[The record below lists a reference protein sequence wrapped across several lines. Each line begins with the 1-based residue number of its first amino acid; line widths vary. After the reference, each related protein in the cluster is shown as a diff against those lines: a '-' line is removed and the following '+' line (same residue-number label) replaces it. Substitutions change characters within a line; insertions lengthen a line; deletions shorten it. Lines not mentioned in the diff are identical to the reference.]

1 MQDMINT
8 AVQTQFDDLI
18 RHVLWPPFKERCYQK
33 TGNNFRWYDP
43 TGWGKIVNVQKS
55 QYSDRDN
62 ISFTLNTGLY
72 LPEAERLWTG
82 RTTNE
87 RFLEPDCL
95 IRKRISKLK
104 KLGPDVWY
112 ELSNATE
119 PQRLAHELTQD
130 LTAYLLAYMDQI
142 SSREAILQE
151 LLHERRPN
159 SPLAIETAYVCGHP
173 AEAHEWLAHEI
184 TTTIYRSH
192 REPMENLQ
200 RRLRSLEESV

>member
-1 MQDMINT
+1 MTKT

-18 RHVLWPPFKERCYQK
+18 RHVLWPPFKERGYKK

-55 QYSDRDN
+55 QYSDRNN
-62 ISFTLNTGLY
+62 ISFTLNSGLY

-95 IRKRISKLK
+95 IRKRVSRLK
-104 KLGPDVWY
+104 NPGADVWY
-112 ELSNATE
+112 DLTNGTE
-119 PQRLAHELTQD
+119 PQRPAQEVTQD
-130 LTAYLLAYMDQI
+130 LTAYLLPYLDLV
-142 SSREAILQE
+142 SSREAILQQ
-151 LLHERRPN
+151 LLRERYPN
-159 SPLAIETAYVCGHP
+159 SPLAIETVYVCGHP
-173 AEAHEWLAHEI
+173 AEAYKWLAHEI

-192 REPMENLQ
+192 REPLENLQ
-200 RRLRSLEESV
+200 RRLRSLE